1 MASPTKAELRKI
13 PSIDE
18 LLRSDELSD
27 VVQEFGRAHVLA
39 AVQQSVADV
48 RRRFDEGGSVD
59 LTSNPAAHLAAKV
72 REDLAQLITA
82 TPARV
87 FNLTGTVIHTNLGR
101 APLPEEAIAAMEQ
114 AARYPSNLEFDLQR
128 GRRGD
133 RDTHLERLICSLTG
147 AEAATVVN
155 NNAAAVMLSLN
166 TLALRK
172 EVLVARGQLIEI
184 GGSFRMP
191 DIMKRAGAKLHEV
204 GTTNRTHAHDYT
216 DAIGRTTG
224 LVMEV
229 HTSNYLING
238 FTKAVP
244 TSDLAKIAQQHVV
257 PFMVDLG
264 SGTLVKLEQFGL
276 PNEATVADV
285 VAAGADI
292 VTFSGD
298 KLLGGPQAGIVVGKA
313 ELIDR
318 IKRNP
323 MKRAMRMDKVS
334 IVALRAV
341 LQLYLD
347 PQKVADKIPVLRML
361 NRSLADIERQ
371 AENLRPVVEQA
382 LGHTGRAEIVSC
394 KSQVGSG
401 ALPTAETQSAGIAI
415 KTSSSLSRLSAAFR
429 QLPVPVIGR
438 LTGNRFIMDLRCLDD
453 TQTFVDQLKLLNVS
467 GRSAQR

>member
-1 MASPTKAELRKI
+1 MASFPKAELRKI

-18 LLRSDELSD
+18 LLRSDELSHAI
-27 VVQEFGRAHVLA
+27 QEYGRSNVLA
-39 AVQQSVADV
+39 AVQQSVEDV
-48 RRRFDEGGSVD
+48 RQQFHEHGSID
-59 LTSNPAAHLAAKV
+59 LTGNPSGFLAGKV
-72 REDLAQLITA
+72 KDELAQLTTITP
-82 TPARV
+82 TRV

-101 APLPEEAIAAMEQ
+101 APLPEEAIAAMHL
-114 AARYPSNLEFDLQR
+114 AARYPSNLEFDLRR

-133 RDTHLERLICSLTG
+133 RDDHLEQLICRLTG

-166 TLALRK
+166 TLALRRK
-172 EVLVARGQLIEI
+172 VLVARGQLIEI

-204 GTTNRTHAHDYT
+204 GTTNRTHAHDYA
-216 DAIGRTTG
+216 DAVDRATG
-224 LVMEV
+224 LIMEV

-244 TSDLAKIAQQHVV
+244 TCDLAKLAGEHAV

-264 SGTLVKLEQFGL
+264 SGTLVKLEDFGL

-285 VAAGADI
+285 VTAGADI

-298 KLLGGPQAGIVVGKA
+298 KLLGGPQAGIIVGRA
-313 ELIDR
+313 DLIAR

-323 MKRAMRMDKVS
+323 MKRAMRMDKLS
-334 IVALRAV
+334 IAALRAV

-347 PQKVADKIPVLRML
+347 PERVSAKVPVLAML
-361 NRSLADIERQ
+361 R
-371 AENLRPVVEQA
+371 RPVDDIQKQAVEVLPAVERA
-382 LGHTGRAEIVSC
+382 LGRNGKAELVSC
-394 KSQVGSG
+394 MSQVGSG
-401 ALPTAETQSAGIAI
+401 ALPTAEKTSAGIGV
-415 KTSSSLSRLSAAFR
+415 KTSAPLAKLSAAFR

-438 LTGNRFIMDLRCLDD
+438 LTGNRFVMDLRCLDD
-453 TQTFVDQLKLLNVS
+453 TQTFVDQLEMLTVP
-467 GRSAQR
+467 GRSAGQ

>member
-1 MASPTKAELRKI
+1 MASSTKAELRKI

-27 VVQEFGRAHVLA
+27 AIQEFGRTHVLA
-39 AVQQSVADV
+39 AAQQTVADI
-48 RRRFDEGGSVD
+48 RRHFHEDGSID
-59 LTSNPAAHLAAKV
+59 LTGNPIARIAGKV
-72 REDLAQLITA
+72 RGDLAQLTTA

-101 APLPEEAIAAMEQ
+101 APLPEEAIAAMER
-114 AARYPSNLEFDLQR
+114 AARYPSNLEFDLER
-128 GRRGD
+128 ARRGD
-133 RDTHLERLICSLTG
+133 RDDHLERLICSLTG

-166 TLALRK
+166 TLALRRD
-172 EVLVARGQLIEI
+172 VLVARGQLIEI

-204 GTTNRTHAHDYT
+204 GTTNRTHGHDYAG
-216 DAIGRTTG
+216 AIGRSTG
-224 LVMEV
+224 LIMEV

-244 TSDLAKIAQQHVV
+244 TTDLAKIAREHAV
-257 PFMVDLG
+257 PLMVDLG
-264 SGTLVKLEQFGL
+264 SGTLVKLEEFGL

-298 KLLGGPQAGIVVGKA
+298 KLLGGPQAGIIVGKA
-313 ELIDR
+313 DLIAR

-323 MKRAMRMDKVS
+323 MKRAMRMDKLS
-334 IVALRAV
+334 IAALRAV

-347 PQKVADKIPVLRML
+347 PQRVANKVPVLRML
-361 NRSLADIERQ
+361 RRPLADIQTQ
-371 AENLRPVVEQA
+371 AEQVLPAVEQA
-382 LGHTGRAEIVSC
+382 LAGAGQAELVSC
-394 KSQVGSG
+394 MSQVGSG
-401 ALPTAETQSAGIAI
+401 ALPTAEQQSVGIAV
-415 KTSSSLSRLSAAFR
+415 KTNSSLARLSAAFR
-429 QLPVPVIGR
+429 QLSVPVIGR
-438 LTGNRFIMDLRCLDD
+438 LTGNRFVMDLRCLDD
-453 TQTFVDQLKLLNVS
+453 TQTFVDQLKMLSVS
-467 GRSAQR
+467 GRSIRQ